1 MTDKKKISLNFGRIG
16 KAQVDSVAT
25 ETLGDVPQEEQQASA
40 APSVQPG
47 FFLISHDEIVLREKD
62 LVTLF
67 NFARQ
72 KITFGSADP
81 AVNEKSIP
89 FTEFK
94 SPAVISEAYKKLR
107 QLGGNPKPYKGS
119 DSQRQKQE
127 PAKRSR
133 QGRRF
138 LWPF

>member
-16 KAQVDSVAT
+16 KAQVDTVAAG
-25 ETLGDVPQEEQQASA
+25 TLGDIRQAQPSA
-40 APSVQPG
+40 APPT
-47 FFLISHDEIVLREKD
+47 FFLTKSECIVKREAE
-62 LVTLF
+62 LVTRF
-67 NFARQ
+67 NFAKQ
-72 KITFGSADP
+72 EITQWASSGGPELGRMPFEAFPAQADI
-81 AVNEKSIP
+81 A
-89 FTEFK
+89 
-94 SPAVISEAYKKLR
+94 EAYEQLR
-107 QLGGNPKPYKGS
+107 RMGGHAKPYKGS